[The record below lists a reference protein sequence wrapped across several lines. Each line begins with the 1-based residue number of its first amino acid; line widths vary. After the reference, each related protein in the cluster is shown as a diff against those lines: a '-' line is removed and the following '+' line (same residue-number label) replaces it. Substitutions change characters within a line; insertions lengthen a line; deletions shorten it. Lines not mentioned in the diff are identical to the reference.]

1 MPAGLAFIRRHPQ
14 LAALIVA
21 AALALRV
28 LVPGG
33 YMPAV
38 DHGVIVVKICTGSP
52 DSPQSMLWAVPG
64 LEHKQQPADVAQG
77 KCAYADLAQAMT
89 GGADP
94 ILLAAALAF
103 ALALALLV
111 AATVPPRLAAWLRPP
126 LRGPP
131 LTA

>member
-1 MPAGLAFIRRHPQ
+1 MPAGLASIRRHPQ
-14 LAALIVA
+14 LAALLVA

-52 DSPQSMLWAVPG
+52 DGPRSMLWAVPG
-64 LEHKQQPADVAQG
+64 LEHEQQPGDVAQG

-89 GGADP
+89 GGTDP

-103 ALALALLV
+103 VLALALVV
-111 AATVPPRLAAWLRPP
+111 AAAVPPRLVDRLRPP